1 MVAHSDSEEAM
12 VRPATKQK
20 RKTFHATMQVIRT
33 EEWFVEAEN
42 EEEARALIESG
53 LGHRSQ
59 VGECLHIEIDKLDG

>member
-1 MVAHSDSEEAM
+1 M

-20 RKTFHATMQVIRT
+20 RKIFHATMQVIRT

-53 LGHRSQ
+53 AGQRSQ